1 MISPLLFLMYINDLP
16 NASKFRSALFADD
29 TYLCLSDTDI
39 NNLQIR
45 VHAELQN
52 INFWQ
57 RENKLSLNYNKT
69 NFTLINKHPHKT
81 VEYDFILK
89 QCKQLSRI
97 DSVKYFGVHLDIKLN
112 WYPHKKHISLQLE
125 RCSGLFYC
133 IRNLVPNHILLTLYY
148 SLVHHRIQYGI
159 ILWGSTFKSVLRE
172 LEVRINNIVWT
183 TTGRRKLDHVTPLIK
198 QPKLLKLNDI
208 YQF

>member
-16 NASKFRSALFADD
+16 NASKFQSALFADD

-81 VEYDFILK
+81 VEYDFTLK
-89 QCKQLSRI
+89 RCKQLSRI

-112 WYPHKKHISLQLE
+112 WYPHKKIFH
-125 RCSGLFYC
+125 C
-133 IRNLVPNHILLTLYY
+133 NLSDVRDCFIVFATLYLTIFCLRY
-148 SLVHHRIQYGI
+148 
-159 ILWGSTFKSVLRE
+159 TTVLCTIE
-172 LEVRINNIVWT
+172 FNME
-183 TTGRRKLDHVTPLIK
+183 
-198 QPKLLKLNDI
+198 
-208 YQF
+208 